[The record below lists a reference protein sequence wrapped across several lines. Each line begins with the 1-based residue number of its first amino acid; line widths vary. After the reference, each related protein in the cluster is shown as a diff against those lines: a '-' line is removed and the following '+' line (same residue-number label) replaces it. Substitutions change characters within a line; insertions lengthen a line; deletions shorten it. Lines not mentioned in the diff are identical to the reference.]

1 MNNQNSKLSVGIAM
15 LFETILI
22 MTAFWSIASRQWKN
36 VSLTLLAMVCL
47 SIPFLITYIANL
59 KNLVL
64 PPSFQSTTVV
74 FVFLAQYMGEI
85 RKFYQIFW
93 WWDLL
98 LHAIFGSYSLIIA
111 LYLTKGIIRK
121 EQDTTEQRFTL
132 FAIIFAFSFTIALG
146 TLWELFEFIGDYL
159 LKSGMVKGGLV
170 DTSTDLL
177 IKILAAFITGI
188 ICYYR
193 NLKKNKSFS

>member
-1 MNNQNSKLSVGIAM
+1 M

-22 MTAFWSIASRQWKN
+22 ITAFLSIASRQWKN

-47 SIPFLITYIANL
+47 SLPFLITYSANL
-59 KNLVL
+59 KNFVL

-98 LHAIFGSYSLIIA
+98 LHAIFGSYALIIA
-111 LYLTKGIIRK
+111 LYLIKGIFRK

-132 FAIIFAFSFTIALG
+132 FAIIFAFSFSIALG
-146 TLWELFEFIGDYL
+146 TLWEMFEFIGDYL
-159 LKSGMVKGGLV
+159 FKSGMVKGGLE

-188 ICYYR
+188 ICYYC
-193 NLKKNKSFS
+193 NFKKVNSFN